1 MVKGGNIWRQVGI
14 MKPRMCS
21 DSLPFKEDHI
31 GRLGQRGQNRDPLNF
46 LSKLIAVYRM
56 SGVAT

>member
-14 MKPRMCS
+14 MDPLICA

-31 GRLGQRGQNRDPLNF
+31 GRIGQRGQTRDPLNF
-46 LSKLIAVYRM
+46 FSKPQVDYGM
-56 SGVAT
+56 SGVST